1 MYNCSKTKGLPG
13 LPPLPGPYNS
23 EASDLYKIVLKHSEH
38 PPIMA
43 DSSWTRAV
51 PFKEVAHHRT
61 PSESIANNYTLS
73 ASGLKIRNLSKIKSP
88 RPKTQEDNCTSPRKT
103 PRRHL
108 RSRSDESSSRRLAP
122 SRPLTPRQ
130 QIDIINCNSVDENNN
145 EMEPSDRDLQRYHHY
160 IINGVPQL
168 AILEQDPESLNK
180 VVNERIH
187 QKLREAPIQLT
198 IIEQLK
204 EEVQRDFTFS
214 LKKSIVDYILKD
226 EKEKQRLHIS
236 AIPKIFKNNCIRAPV
251 PWHQIY
257 KATKEQIGATL
268 FTINPVMIELQ
279 NIWHQ
284 KFSKCRFVDING
296 IFESATPM
304 YPHEFEEVV
313 KKQCAKAK
321 DDLIKIW
328 VPTCANVLKTLK
340 NHWIHLLPTKENES
354 VKVVQSFFACVA
366 TIMAV
371 HLRSMVLESLHDFL
385 DFLKRY
391 ENGNDFEEP
400 FNELIFVKPQVITMN
415 VIIRDRQ
422 ITFEPQ
428 FTDLRDVVMKCF
440 TEIVGSAE
448 NIPRVEGE
456 LFPDLKKKD
465 LYLRC
470 VNVEEGIVT
479 EFIEKG
485 ISVFKENTTGPQ
497 KYIKIYKKYQ
507 DFLTGKADTE
517 TANFLQEPHGLSS
530 FSKKIQQFKSI
541 ANEIAS
547 LHITV
552 PLNLLC
558 LNCVQVNEELEKR
571 ARNLENRFISFV
583 VDLNRDQN
591 RGICKKFDEIS
602 DRCKEISDKTSE
614 LVELEEYVKN
624 ASTVRVLQLQ
634 NDVDGAAER
643 LLFLLDYANLP
654 YEDIKLNNTVFY
666 WPEQIKKVFEL
677 SQNRIDHRKE
687 IAVDELKIK
696 LKEFEEKLKVYE
708 KEAES
713 FKKKEIMNTEE
724 MTKNV
729 EKLNELDLV
738 LNDAKERLE
747 ALNEEEELLEFEPSQ
762 FPELQD
768 TIAFKEPY
776 DKLWKTALGF
786 ATKHEQWMNGPFSEI
801 DAEALEEEVSN
812 MWRTMFK
819 LSKTFD
825 RVAGPKRVADS
836 TKSKIDKFKVYLPL
850 LSCICNPGLRE
861 RHWEQMSEI
870 VEYDIKPEPTTSLS
884 HMIEFGLQKHL
895 EKLDEI
901 SGAATKEYSL
911 EKAMEKMKSEWSGM
925 HFELIPYRDTV

>member
-1 MYNCSKTKGLPG
+1 
-13 LPPLPGPYNS
+13 
-23 EASDLYKIVLKHSEH
+23 
-38 PPIMA
+38 
-43 DSSWTRAV
+43 
-51 PFKEVAHHRT
+51 
-61 PSESIANNYTLS
+61 
-73 ASGLKIRNLSKIKSP
+73 
-88 RPKTQEDNCTSPRKT
+88 
-103 PRRHL
+103 
-108 RSRSDESSSRRLAP
+108 
-122 SRPLTPRQ
+122 
-130 QIDIINCNSVDENNN
+130 
-145 EMEPSDRDLQRYHHY
+145 
-160 IINGVPQL
+160 
-168 AILEQDPESLNK
+168 
-180 VVNERIH
+180 
-187 QKLREAPIQLT
+187 
-198 IIEQLK
+198 
-204 EEVQRDFTFS
+204 
-214 LKKSIVDYILKD
+214 
-226 EKEKQRLHIS
+226 
-236 AIPKIFKNNCIRAPV
+236 
-251 PWHQIY
+251 
-257 KATKEQIGATL
+257 
-268 FTINPVMIELQ
+268 
-279 NIWHQ
+279 
-284 KFSKCRFVDING
+284 
-296 IFESATPM
+296 
-304 YPHEFEEVV
+304 
-313 KKQCAKAK
+313 
-321 DDLIKIW
+321 
-328 VPTCANVLKTLK
+328 
-340 NHWIHLLPTKENES
+340 
-354 VKVVQSFFACVA
+354 
-366 TIMAV
+366 
-371 HLRSMVLESLHDFL
+371 
-385 DFLKRY
+385 
-391 ENGNDFEEP
+391 
-400 FNELIFVKPQVITMN
+400 
-415 VIIRDRQ
+415 
-422 ITFEPQ
+422 
-428 FTDLRDVVMKCF
+428 
-440 TEIVGSAE
+440 
-448 NIPRVEGE
+448 
-456 LFPDLKKKD
+456 LKKKD

-925 HFELIPYRDTV
+925 HFELIPYRDTGVSILSAIDDIQLLLDDHIVKAQTMSGSPFIKPFEKEIKEWCERLIMMQDILDNWLKCQATWLYLEPIFSSEDIMAQMPEEGRKFGIVDSYWRDIMSESIKDSHVLTCTSQPNMLGRLVEANQLLEEIQKGLNAYLEKKQLFFPRFFFLSNDELLEILSETKDPLRVQPHLKKCFEGIAKLEFTDQQEIIGMISSENEVVPFSTKIVPAKAKGMVEKWLIQVEEVMIKSLMKVTEDALQSYLRVPRDKWVQDWPGQVEVVHLLYL